1 LGRRSRKRAG
11 DQAGPGGPAGD
22 ASPTRKQARDG
33 RTEGNGAGDGDRSLR
48 SPRRRSS
55 EERNDVIRAALQ
67 PLDPGERP
75 PAVTVAAIVAALL
88 AVANLVAYAAG
99 LKINGERPALT
110 GIVVY
115 EALLLAAA
123 AGMWR
128 ARYWAVLGFEFML
141 GFLLV
146 VLALLLVRAS
156 NVLAVVVVLA
166 IGVPAGWLFWKLVR
180 AMARIQ
186 MPERPGAR
194 R

>member
-1 LGRRSRKRAG
+1 MGRRSRKRAG
-11 DQAGPGGPAGD
+11 PRQPAAAKPARAPSDRDAAPGA
-22 ASPTRKQARDG
+22 
-33 RTEGNGAGDGDRSLR
+33 ERSLR

-55 EERNDVIRAALQ
+55 QERNEQVRAALE
-67 PLDPGERP
+67 PLAPGERP
-75 PAVTVAAIVAALL
+75 GAVTAGAIVAGAL
-88 AVANLVAYAAG
+88 AVANLVAYVAG
-99 LKINGERPALT
+99 LEIDGERPALA

-115 EALLLAAA
+115 EALLVAAA
-123 AGMWR
+123 VGMWR

-146 VLALLLVRAS
+146 ILALLLVRAS
-156 NVLAVVVVLA
+156 NVLAVVVVLG

-186 MPERPGAR
+186 MPAPPGAR